1 MHERQERR
9 AGGNQPH
16 ASKPPE
22 ECGPKA
28 RRREYKHHRSGGVT
42 DDRGIAIYTQKM
54 QAGGHDHRPERQDA
68 AASETSDQ
76 RSSAERPGIS

>member
-1 MHERQERR
+1 MDQK
-9 AGGNQPH
+9 PH
-16 ASKPPE
+16 
-22 ECGPKA
+22 
-28 RRREYKHHRSGGVT
+28 EYKHHMSGGVT
-42 DDRGIAIYTQKM
+42 VDRGIAIYTQKM

>member
-1 MHERQERR
+1 MHERPGKR
-9 AGGNQPH
+9 AGSNQPPT
-16 ASKPPE
+16 SKPPWKSVDQK
-22 ECGPKA
+22 PH
-28 RRREYKHHRSGGVT
+28 EYKHMCGGGT
-42 DDRGIAIYTQKM
+42 ADRGIATYTQRM